1 MLTCFALIA
10 LATTSLSGIP
20 TLAGQVEAEA
30 RELNAETQITPA
42 FIADLHTFSGNA
54 MVLSDSLRA
63 AGVAQ
68 DLPCI
73 FRGISQDTEVR
84 AAEFENAHTDT
95 ERTMAF
101 NDLHALLSDA
111 ILIAPM
117 AAGAAADLQ
126 SAQAAAGTSG
136 LASAAPPAPTALTE
150 TADRR

>member
-10 LATTSLSGIP
+10 LSTTSLTGIP

-30 RELNAETQITPA
+30 RQLNAETQITDS
-42 FIADLHTFSGNA
+42 FISDLHIFSGNA
-54 MVLSDSLRA
+54 QALSDSLRA

-73 FRGISQDTEVR
+73 FHGISQDTEVR
-84 AAEFENAHTDT
+84 AAEFQAAHTDT

-117 AAGAAADLQ
+117 AAGAAADLE
-126 SAQAAAGTSG
+126 AAGG
-136 LASAAPPAPTALTE
+136 APAAPTAPAPAQ